1 MINLR
6 NLKTDVLRGLPD
18 ALRLTRTA
26 LIPLAFMCVVA
37 VDTAI
42 QAQVVGG
49 TDPTTILTAITTF
62 ILGPFGQALA
72 VLGLIAAGVTFMFG
86 RLGLLHLGAF
96 VAGLVLVF
104 GASFLVQ
111 QFLGGAV

>member
-1 MINLR
+1 MARKFMTN
-6 NLKTDVLRGLPD
+6 V
-18 ALRLTRTA
+18 A
-26 LIPLAFMCVVA
+26 LILPALFALAVI
-37 VDTAI
+37 TATGAA
-42 QAQVVGG
+42 AQVVGGG

-72 VLGLIAAGVTFMFG
+72 VLGLIAAGITFMFG

-104 GASFLVQ
+104 GASFLVS